1 MPNVELHTLI
11 GPALL
16 LAGPGTGKTHQLAKR
31 VKYLI
36 KEENVSPDSITV
48 ITFTRA
54 AAQNMRDRIS
64 DDSKPEL
71 YVPYTLQPKL
81 ICTMHSYGYRII
93 RECAGELGLED
104 VLRVVHDDNLRSILM
119 GDAAQLAG
127 YSRDSGKKAADCRQF
142 GDCRSVDDCRCCICG
157 VYQRILKC
165 CCALDHDEQIL
176 LACALLKD
184 KPNLLQRHRAS
195 TKHLLID
202 EYQDINAAQYT
213 LIRLLSET
221 NLEGLFVVGD
231 DDQSI
236 YSWRGGS
243 PEYIR
248 QFKRDF
254 GNDSKVVALQKSFRC
269 HKHILEGALSVVE
282 AFDGERLPKDS
293 FNYKVEDGP
302 KIKVHNT
309 PSDEKEAKEVRKIV
323 ENALPSQDV
332 LVLFPNRQF
341 SIAIIK
347 ELRSAQIPFTA
358 ALNVPGAGLPLVSTL
373 AAWLANPSD
382 SLSLRRCLEAFME
395 GPSSEVPSGKVRK
408 TERKEVRE
416 TAFGLIS
423 LLWNDVLEGRA
434 SSLWEALCLSKD
446 DNGLFTSTHNA
457 FKSLIDQ
464 YNSGTELEV
473 FSSDLAKY
481 IAPWRKIDDFL
492 SEASSWV
499 DFFSAS
505 VAFGQGSSV
514 RLMTF
519 QSAKGLE
526 AKVVCVVGL
535 EEGVIPRKADDGNL
549 PEQSR
554 LLFVSMTRAINEL
567 HLFHARKRAG
577 NVVFRSIYKKGGE
590 PPDISR
596 SRFLDAVPKNHCETC
611 FHRAY

>member
-1 MPNVELHTLI
+1 MPNDELHALI

-16 LAGPGTGKTHQLAKR
+16 LAGPGTGKTYQLAKR

-36 KEENVSPDSITV
+36 EEKNVSPDSITV

-104 VLRVVHDDNLRSILM
+104 ALRVVHDDNLRSILM

-127 YSRDSGKKAADCRQF
+127 YLRDSGKKAADCRQV
-142 GDCRSVDDCRCCICG
+142 GNCKSVDDCLCRICG
-157 VYQRILKC
+157 IYQHILKC
-165 CCALDHDEQIL
+165 CCALDYDEQIL
-176 LACALLKD
+176 LACTLLKD
-184 KPNLLQRHRAS
+184 KPDLLYRYRAS
-195 TKHLLID
+195 TKHLLVD

-221 NLEGLFVVGD
+221 NMEGLFVVGD

-243 PEYIR
+243 PKYIR
-248 QFKRDF
+248 QFKQDF
-254 GNDSKVVALQKSFRC
+254 GDDAKVVPLKKSFRC

-282 AFDGERLPKDS
+282 TFDRERLPKDN
-293 FNYKVEDGP
+293 FDYRIEDGP
-302 KIKVHNT
+302 KIKIHNT

-323 ENALPSQDV
+323 EKALPSQDV

-358 ALNVPGAGLPLVSTL
+358 ALNLPGSGLSLVSTL
-373 AAWLANPSD
+373 GAWLANPSD

-395 GPSSEVPSGKVRK
+395 GPSSTVPSGKVK
-408 TERKEVRE
+408 KMEKKEARE
-416 TAFGLIS
+416 MAFRLIS
-423 LLWNDVLEGRA
+423 LLWNDVLEGRTNN
-434 SSLWEALCLSKD
+434 LWEALCSGKD
-446 DNGLFTSTHNA
+446 KNSLFSSAHNA
-457 FKSLIDQ
+457 FKSLTDQ
-464 YNSGTELEV
+464 HNSGTEIET
-473 FSSDLAKY
+473 FSSNLAKY
-481 IAPWRKIDDFL
+481 IAPWRKIEDFL

-499 DFFSAS
+499 DFFSSS

-535 EEGVIPRKADDGNL
+535 EDGVIPRKADDGSL

-577 NVVFRSIYKKGGE
+577 NVVFRSIYKKGGD